1 MEIYALVGKSG
12 TGKSHHAGQ
21 VARSIGAE
29 AIIDDGLLI
38 ISNKIAAGYS
48 AKRERTKFASVKRA
62 LFFDTVHARE
72 VMNAIEKYCPKSILI
87 LGTSEEMAQ
96 RIAETLMLSEIK
108 HFIHIEDVSTPE
120 DIERARNCRM
130 KEGKHIIP
138 VPTLEIKKDFSG
150 YFMHPLKFFSQS
162 KARGEDLSDKTVVRP
177 TYSYIGSFAISNN
190 VLGKIA
196 EYCTKEIK
204 GVVRVNY
211 CEAEKVGSSVSFSVA
226 VSLKYGER
234 IASICKNITDNITKK
249 VEMTTS
255 INVSEVNITVKNLI
269 L

>member
-21 VARSIGAE
+21 AARSVGAE

-48 AKRERTKFASVKRA
+48 AKKEKTKYASVKRA

-72 VMNAIEKYCPKSILI
+72 VMNAIEKYRPKSILI
-87 LGTSEEMAQ
+87 LGTSEEMAR

-108 HFIHIEDVSTPE
+108 RFIHIEEVSTPE

-150 YFMHPLKFFSQS
+150 YFMHPLNFFYRNRA
-162 KARGEDLSDKTVVRP
+162 KGEDLNNKTVVRP
-177 TYSYIGSFAISNN
+177 TYSYIGSFAISDN
-190 VLGKIA
+190 VLRKMA
-196 EYCTKEIK
+196 VYCAKEVE
-204 GVVRVNY
+204 GVVKINF
-211 CEAEKVGSSVSFSVA
+211 CEAEKAGSSVRFSVA
-226 VSLKYGER
+226 VSLKYGES
-234 IASICKNITDNITKK
+234 IPHICKKITENIVKK

-255 INVSEVNITVKNLI
+255 INVLEVNIIVKNLI